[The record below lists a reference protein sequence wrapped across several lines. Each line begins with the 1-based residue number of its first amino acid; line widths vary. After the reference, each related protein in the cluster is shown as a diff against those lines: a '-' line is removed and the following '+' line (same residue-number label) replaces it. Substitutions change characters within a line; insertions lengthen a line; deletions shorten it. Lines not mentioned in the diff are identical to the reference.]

1 MNYEFQFRFNI
12 NNKITSYNSFSSSNS
27 KFLTLRGNE
36 HTHHIDV
43 PGANLREVFHQV
55 LPGQQALHV
64 DVESLPHGNHLLLAG
79 IQTEQGE
86 KYKKHEIAGLTG
98 NN

>member
-1 MNYEFQFRFNI
+1 MLQFNSEFQFSFNI
-12 NNKITSYNSFSSSNS
+12 NNKITSGFSCSNS
-27 KFLTLRGNE
+27 KFQTLRGNE

-79 IQTEQGE
+79 IQTKRGE
-86 KYKKHEIAGLTG
+86 KYKKT
-98 NN
+98 